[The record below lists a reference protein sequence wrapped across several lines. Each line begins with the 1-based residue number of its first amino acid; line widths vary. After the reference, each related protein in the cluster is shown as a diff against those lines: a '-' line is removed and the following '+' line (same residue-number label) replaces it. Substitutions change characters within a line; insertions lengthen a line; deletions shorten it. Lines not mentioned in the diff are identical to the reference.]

1 MLSNFAMQ
9 LKFRQQ
15 MRNPV
20 ILLAIEF
27 NRTASV
33 VSVSFERG
41 NELIRRNEKINLI
54 IALNVVRHSSA
65 ALLT

>member
-1 MLSNFAMQ
+1 
-9 LKFRQQ
+9 